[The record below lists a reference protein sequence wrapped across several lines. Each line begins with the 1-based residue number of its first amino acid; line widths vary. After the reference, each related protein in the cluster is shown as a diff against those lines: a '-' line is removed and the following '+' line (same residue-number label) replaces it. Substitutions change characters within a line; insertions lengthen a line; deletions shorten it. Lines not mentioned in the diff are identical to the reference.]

1 MHERPLVENGREVD
15 DGAQQRTPPKRVT
28 ASVPPYHRY
37 STYKYNSVEYHP
49 NRICPSSF
57 HKLNPPKYDKGAF
70 WQLSTDRASPIFF
83 CIGFNAGQDCRD
95 NNSIRDW
102 MRFVQIIDQMTHSK
116 RRIIFDT
123 SICWGQKLYYRLK
136 LPAIWNHQM
145 DIRP

>member
-57 HKLNPPKYDKGAF
+57 
-70 WQLSTDRASPIFF
+70 
-83 CIGFNAGQDCRD
+83 
-95 NNSIRDW
+95 
-102 MRFVQIIDQMTHSK
+102 
-116 RRIIFDT
+116 
-123 SICWGQKLYYRLK
+123 QKLSEVL
-136 LPAIWNHQM
+136 IEIHQGM
-145 DIRP
+145 IKVLFDNFQLIVLLRSSFALDSTPGRTVETTIA